1 MTVSE
6 SGEGSSWIL
15 LLLLLR
21 AEVSTIETSDMSRIL
36 SSMFLHTGVSAIGA
50 GDDREGE
57 YCIEFAIP
65 NSLLNLHY

>member
-6 SGEGSSWIL
+6 NGEGSSWIL

-21 AEVSTIETSDMSRIL
+21 AEVSTIETSGMSRIL
-36 SSMFLHTGVSAIGA
+36 SSMLLHTGVSAIGT
-50 GDDREGE
+50 GDDRGGE
-57 YCIEFAIP
+57 YCIEFTIH